1 MALCTH
7 AHVSPPGE
15 MRKDSPYYH
24 GTIMCQQPPTDSTV
38 ATVPTV
44 AAFTAVELEFRN
56 NLSNYSNY
64 RIHRLVPESQE
75 QPDDHV
81 RTCVIIGLPE

>member
-1 MALCTH
+1 
-7 AHVSPPGE
+7 

-64 RIHRLVPESQE
+64 RIHWFQRARSSQTIMSAR
-75 QPDDHV
+75 V
-81 RTCVIIGLPE
+81 